1 MLEDTTP
8 EKQAEGSSIAHWTT
22 HPTNDA
28 GVVLTGNKTTGEEC
42 SIVEEEKDTAVGNRR
57 VKSSIATTVSSESKH
72 TGNSSNVHTS
82 SHVLEEATD
91 PTSSP
96 SEMLDEPDRKCT
108 ESPMDSDKAVYGSNS
123 VHSDSSESSTE
134 LNNSKRTMTA
144 AVDLDKVEAMG
155 GQFDESCNGREAA
168 SFHSPANDVEA
179 RYIIDKVKK
188 ANTTLE
194 DIDLRPEVHFRD
206 HGSSFQVSARP
217 KEPSSPALDASNTAH
232 KRNVLIAPDS
242 LQGFDI
248 EEGINIGKPRRRN
261 SCCCIV
267 M

>member
-8 EKQAEGSSIAHWTT
+8 EKQAVGSSNAHWMT
-22 HPTNDA
+22 PPINDA

-42 SIVEEEKDTAVGNRR
+42 SIVEEEKDMAVGNRQ

-134 LNNSKRTMTA
+134 LNNSKRNMTA

-155 GQFDESCNGREAA
+155 GQFDESCSGREAA
-168 SFHSPANDVEA
+168 SFHSPVNDVEA

-188 ANTTLE
+188 ANSAPSKLTVLSLDT
-194 DIDLRPEVHFRD
+194 DDFRSY
-206 HGSSFQVSARP
+206 HGGHR
-217 KEPSSPALDASNTAH
+217 PSSRGTLS
-232 KRNVLIAPDS
+232 RSRVLIPS
-242 LQGFDI
+242 LRTTKRAFQ
-248 EEGINIGKPRRRN
+248 
-261 SCCCIV
+261 SCP
-267 M
+267 